1 MAIGEKKQN
10 ATFGGEQAFR
20 PGAANDG
27 SCPRRNQRQ
36 SRQDNASTVSTDYA
50 MHQGPGIHAAEVRLE
65 ADMMCT
71 CHKTSWVLKAAGSVS
86 GALPSEGHASL
97 ACRKRTT
104 AGRNHR
110 HLSIPSFD
118 LSRLLQQ
125 YTSSVPQGQEH
136 RPCHFCHGA
145 RDLEEQGA
153 SRGIA
158 AISIAE
164 TAKGRHFSFD
174 YYGTSSHHFLRLGRI
189 KRGFSRGERLK
200 DWSRFSGTC
209 ETGPGNAAALTHLIQ
224 LSIYP
229 HRQNGAAEPSARES
243 PL

>member
-50 MHQGPGIHAAEVRLE
+50 MHQGPEIHAAEVRLE

-97 ACRKRTT
+97 ACRKRTILLVGIT
-104 AGRNHR
+104 DICQYPA
-110 HLSIPSFD
+110 SI
-118 LSRLLQQ
+118 
-125 YTSSVPQGQEH
+125 
-136 RPCHFCHGA
+136 CHDYFNNIPALYPKGKNTGH
-145 RDLEEQGA
+145 
-153 SRGIA
+153 
-158 AISIAE
+158 AISATGPAILRSKERPGA
-164 TAKGRHFSFD
+164 
-174 YYGTSSHHFLRLGRI
+174 LRL
-189 KRGFSRGERLK
+189 
-200 DWSRFSGTC
+200 
-209 ETGPGNAAALTHLIQ
+209 
-224 LSIYP
+224 
-229 HRQNGAAEPSARES
+229 SA
-243 PL
+243 